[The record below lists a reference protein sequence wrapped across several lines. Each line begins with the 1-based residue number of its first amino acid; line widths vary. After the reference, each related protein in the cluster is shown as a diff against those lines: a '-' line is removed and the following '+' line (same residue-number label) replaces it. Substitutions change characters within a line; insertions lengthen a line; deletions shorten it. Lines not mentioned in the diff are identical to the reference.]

1 MTDAVQWQHFEPA
14 TLARAAAEDKPVLMV
29 LTAPWCQHSRALLST
44 SFADPQIVAAVA
56 DAFVPVHVD
65 SERRPDVNQRF
76 GTGAWPAIAWLTP
89 DGELIAQDIFLDAA
103 ELHVR
108 LERIHDAWR
117 TVVTTT
123 LDRMMESP
131 LHDDVEGGFFRYS
144 RTPDWHSPNYEKL
157 LDQNALALRNDLEA
171 SYRRVAE
178 GIVAWMLEVMRD
190 PDTGAFAGSQ
200 DGEAN

>member
-1 MTDAVQWQHFEPA
+1 
-14 TLARAAAEDKPVLMV
+14 MV